1 MARTNPPRTATPRR
15 SAKPRAMSRGKSRRR
30 GSGAI
35 VLAVVVVTTLAV
47 TALPLCVLF
56 VLGMLP
62 TAAAIVADRHGR
74 HYLARTVG
82 AMNLAGLL
90 PGALRM
96 WGGGINFASL
106 EQVISSPYEWLMIY
120 GCAGAGWL
128 LYFGMPPLVSMLVE
142 ADVDETRRRLEARAK
157 ALVEEWG
164 DDVTGRRRAD

>member
-1 MARTNPPRTATPRR
+1 M
-15 SAKPRAMSRGKSRRR
+15 M
-30 GSGAI
+30 
-35 VLAVVVVTTLAV
+35 VLGVVVVTTLAV

-62 TAAAIVADRHGR
+62 TAAAIFSDRHGR
-74 HYLARTVG
+74 RYLVRTVG

-96 WGGGINFASL
+96 WAGGISFAGL
-106 EQVISSPYEWLMIY
+106 EQVLASPYEWLMIFA
-120 GCAGAGWL
+120 CAGAGWL
-128 LYFGMPPLVSMLVE
+128 LYFGMPPLVSLLVE

-164 DDVTGRRRAD
+164 DEVTGRRSAD